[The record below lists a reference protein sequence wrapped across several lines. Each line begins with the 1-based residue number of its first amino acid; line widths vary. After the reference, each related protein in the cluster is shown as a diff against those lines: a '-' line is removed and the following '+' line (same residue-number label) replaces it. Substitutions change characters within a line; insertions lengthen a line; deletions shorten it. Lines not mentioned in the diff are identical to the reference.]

1 MLKENHSLPGSFKI
15 HEKNHMTKLCKQEN
29 YFKNNFRIKK
39 NEGEYCSPPS
49 ILQKARTHL
58 QK

>member
-1 MLKENHSLPGSFKI
+1 MLTENHSLPGGFKI
-15 HEKNHMTKLCKQEN
+15 HEKNHMIKLCKQEN

-39 NEGEYCSPPS
+39 NKREHCSLPS